1 MFLAWLSV
9 RFAHVYQSLFRSGP
23 AAAAAATH
31 ATTVAVLAA
40 TALHRLM
47 TLVQPVPALIDS
59 ISPMQS
65 SISCML
71 VGRRSGP
78 RRLRGHLTDTIDRHV
93 LV

>member
-23 AAAAAATH
+23 AAATH
-31 ATTVAVLAA
+31 TTTVAVLAA

-71 VGRRSGP
+71 VGHRAGP
-78 RRLRGHLTDTIDRHV
+78 RRPRGHLTDTIDRHV